1 MLPAYALLIFFAAL
15 LAPDHAYPFERSH
28 SIDPRVDPPT
38 AYGLNLVR
46 PEHRQIIEDHVYEV
60 PASHSIDVDQIAAE
74 LARLEAE
81 AGPYSAQLAQPLI
94 DLSSAYRSG
103 GSAEGAIGVLKRAVH
118 VLRINHGL
126 DTPLQIPLLTQLID
140 GHLALGNYKEADK
153 KHSVLYNLK
162 LRIYAEVDPL
172 RHIATE
178 HFADWQRSAYLAEL
192 GEKKFNRLLGI
203 HNLYTN
209 LTDIQTTMIGKA
221 DPALV
226 PLLYKQMQAEYLIS
240 LYNGEKKDEVEINSA
255 QPGGED
261 AVRIPSQ
268 AEMQFLMLQKNNFR
282 NGKQALAQILD
293 IYENNPYTPASD
305 IAKAKIALGDW
316 HIWFGKPVIARHRYE
331 EAFQLLAASEDSA
344 ALIDECFGKPLELPI
359 SKVFQ
364 PGRIA
369 PRVKHKGEVVMRFS
383 VTNYGEARKIK
394 TLVSDPTMKE
404 TDAGRRT
411 YKMLK
416 RTRFRPR
423 MEAGKVVSTEGLE
436 RKYYVSY

>member
-1 MLPAYALLIFFAAL
+1 MLPAYALLIL
-15 LAPDHAYPFERSH
+15 LSVLIAPDHTYAFDRLH

-46 PEHRQIIEDHVYEV
+46 PERRQIIDDRV
-60 PASHSIDVDQIAAE
+60 PAVPTSHSIDAEHFSAEIARVE
-74 LARLEAE
+74 VQ
-81 AGPYSAQLAQPLI
+81 AGPYATQLTQPLME
-94 DLSSAYRSG
+94 LGSAYRNNG
-103 GSAEGAIGVLKRAVH
+103 DAQQAIDIYKRAMH

-140 GHLALGNYKEADK
+140 GHLALGNYKQADE
-153 KHSVLYNLK
+153 KHSVLYHLK
-162 LRIYAEVDPL
+162 LRIYAEEDPL

-192 GEKKFNRLLGI
+192 GKKKFNRLLRI

-209 LTDIQTTMIGKA
+209 LTEIQATKIGKTA
-221 DPALV
+221 PALV
-226 PLLYKQMQAEYLIS
+226 PLLYKQMQSQYLIS
-240 LYNGEKKDEVEINSA
+240 LYSGEKKDNVQINSP
-255 QPGGED
+255 QPWGED
-261 AVRIPSQ
+261 TEPLPSQ
-268 AEMQFLMLQKNNFR
+268 AEMQFLTLQKNNFR
-282 NGKQALAQILD
+282 NGKKSIKHILD
-293 IYENNPYTPASD
+293 IYRHNPDTPAVD

-316 HIWFGKPVIARHRYE
+316 HIWFGKPVIAWRSYE
-331 EAFQLLAASEDSA
+331 EAFELLAASEDSE
-344 ALIDECFGKPLELPI
+344 ALIEECFGKPLELPT
-359 SKVFQ
+359 SGVFQ

-369 PRVKHKGEVVMRFS
+369 PRARHKGEVVMHFS
-383 VTNYGEARKIK
+383 VTNYGAARNIK
-394 TLVSDPTMKE
+394 TILSDPAMKE

-416 RTRFRPR
+416 KVRFRPR